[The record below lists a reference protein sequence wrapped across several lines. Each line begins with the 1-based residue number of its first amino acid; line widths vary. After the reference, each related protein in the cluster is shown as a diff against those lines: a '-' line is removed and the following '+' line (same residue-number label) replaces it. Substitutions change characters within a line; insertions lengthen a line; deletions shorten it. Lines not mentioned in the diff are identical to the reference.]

1 MPAIIGKPA
10 PQFDTVAVMPDQT
23 FKNVKLSDY
32 KGKWVI
38 LFSYPLDFTFVCPTE
53 IIQYSDRAAEFKA
66 LNTEVLAWSID
77 SQFSHLAWTMQ
88 ARNQGGL
95 GKMNI
100 PLIADVTKQISKD
113 YGVLI
118 EDGAD
123 AGVALRSIFIIDP
136 AQNIRQIT
144 INDLPVGRNV
154 DETLRLLQAFQY
166 HEKTGDVVPCNW
178 TPGAA
183 TMVADPKKSQEYFKN
198 VQ

>member
-10 PQFDTVAVMPDQT
+10 PQFDAVAVMPDST
-23 FKNVKLSDY
+23 FKNIKLSDY

-53 IIQYSDRAAEFKA
+53 IIQYSDRAAEFTS
-66 LNTEVLAWSID
+66 LNCEVLAWSID

-123 AGVALRSIFIIDP
+123 AGVALRSVFLIDP

-144 INDLPVGRNV
+144 VNDLPVGRNV

-178 TPGAA
+178 KPGSA
-183 TMVADPKKSQEYFKN
+183 TMVADPKKSQ
-198 VQ
+198 